1 MSSPSSDGAALEA
14 MWPGLRERL
23 QAKDLLGGNA
33 SGLSLR
39 IPGIGMWFG
48 RTVDAVPVRV
58 RWRAGALPAGAE
70 IHAAVYA
77 VRPDVGAVAVG
88 GGPFS
93 AQLADFGGRM
103 PGVFDEQ
110 VRHLGRMG
118 ELAPGVGGVGRA
130 LAEGGNVCVVGDTPV
145 CLGTTAARLALNAE
159 LFEKTA
165 KAWVLATAAGGP
177 VRPLPWIVRWV
188 ANGRLMKDERR
199 AAQRFAAGLL
209 PEETRGY

>member
-1 MSSPSSDGAALEA
+1 MSSRSSDAAALGA
-14 MWPGLRERL
+14 LWPALRERL
-23 QAKDLLGGNA
+23 RAKELLGGDA

-48 RTVDAVPVRV
+48 RSANEVPVRV
-58 RWRAGALPAGAE
+58 RLGADALPAGAE
-70 IHAAVYA
+70 IHSAVYT

-88 GGPFS
+88 GGRFS
-93 AQLADFGGRM
+93 ARLADFGGRM

-118 ELAPGVGGVGRA
+118 EPARGVGGIARA
-130 LAEGGNVCVVGDTPV
+130 LAEGGNVFVVGDTPV

-165 KAWVLATAAGGP
+165 KAWVLATAAGGQ
-177 VRPLPWIVRWV
+177 VRQLPWIVRWV

-199 AAQRFAAGLL
+199 AAQRFATGLL
-209 PEETRGY
+209 PKETRGY